1 MSTCIGS
8 AIWWPAKQVP
18 MVELKKPKNLPLPW
32 FVDQFFGVHMSSSFE
47 KKEDK
52 FTRLRIVVARD
63 ANIMWFSSAR
73 WHFFGFKKRH
83 EHYCRLITSNFKG
96 KLLILVSKPM
106 NCIAKVILEFRS
118 LGVSI
123 HFVVCTIIQDCCIK
137 FDTHYIVNDK

>member
-18 MVELKKPKNLPLPW
+18 MVELPAITLICRSIFRGPW
-32 FVDQFFGVHMSSSFE
+32 SSSFE
-47 KKEDK
+47 KKKEDK

-73 WHFFGFKKRH
+73 WHFFGFKIRH
-83 EHYCRLITSNFKG
+83 EHYCRLITSNFKC

-137 FDTHYIVNDK
+137 FDTHYI

>member
-18 MVELKKPKNLPLPW
+18 MVELPAITLICRSIFRGPW
-32 FVDQFFGVHMSSSFE
+32 SSSFKK

-52 FTRLRIVVARD
+52 FTGLRIVVARD

-73 WHFFGFKKRH
+73 WHFFGFKIRH
-83 EHYCRLITSNFKG
+83 EHYCRLITSNFKC

-106 NCIAKVILEFRS
+106 KCIAKVILEFRS
-118 LGVSI
+118 LRVSI

-137 FDTHYIVNDK
+137 IWHALYRVNDK

>member
-18 MVELKKPKNLPLPW
+18 MVELPATTLICRSMVFIVWKKK
-32 FVDQFFGVHMSSSFE
+32 E
-47 KKEDK
+47 EEDK
-52 FTRLRIVVARD
+52 FTRLRIVVAGD

-73 WHFFGFKKRH
+73 WHFFGFKIRH
-83 EHYCRLITSNFKG
+83 EHYCRLITSNFKC

-118 LGVSI
+118 LRVSI
-123 HFVVCTIIQDCCIK
+123 HFVVCTIIQDRCIK
-137 FDTHYIVNDK
+137 FDTHYI